1 MDFYFDI
8 GMAVILRILKD
19 RKNVAKYYTP
29 LAKLFLALRDLGD
42 VDSRFAEVIERKDP
56 RKS

>member
-8 GMAVILRILKD
+8 GMAVILRIISD
-19 RKNVAKYYTP
+19 RKNAQKYYQA

-42 VDSRFAEVIERKDP
+42 LDAKFAAAIEAKDKRK
-56 RKS
+56 